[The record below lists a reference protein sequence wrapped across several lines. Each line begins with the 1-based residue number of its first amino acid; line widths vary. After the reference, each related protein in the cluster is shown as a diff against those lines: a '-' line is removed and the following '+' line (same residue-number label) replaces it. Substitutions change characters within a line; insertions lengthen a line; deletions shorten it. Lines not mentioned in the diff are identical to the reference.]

1 MRILLVEDDEILGD
15 ALQASFVRAG
25 WEVTWVRD
33 GIAADQAL
41 LAGGYGLLLLDLGL
55 PFRDGIDLLK
65 ALRARG
71 GDILVMVLTA
81 RDTVTD
87 RITGLD
93 SGADD
98 YLVKPFD
105 LDELHARVRALLR
118 RSAGHVSPLLKYG
131 DITLDRAAHS
141 AFLKDTAVELTRS
154 EFTVLRLLL
163 ESAGKVVSRGKLE
176 SHLYGPNQVA
186 DSNAV
191 EVYIHHLRRKFGND
205 LIRTLRGVGYMV
217 AKEKP

>member
-25 WEVTWVRD
+25 QEVTWVRD

-118 RSAGHVSPLLKYG
+118 RGTGHVSPLIIHG

-141 AFLKDTAVELTRS
+141 AHLKDEAVELTRS

-163 ESAGKVVSRGKLE
+163 ESAGKVVPRAKLE
-176 SHLYGPNQVA
+176 SHLYGPNQVT

-217 AKEKP
+217 TKEKS